1 MSDQHYSGAST
12 PKGRRDEVIAAE
24 KRKFGGM
31 KFGSAFFGWLTAT
44 GMTVLLTTL
53 AAAISAG
60 VATNIDP
67 GQIAQDATTA
77 GIISG
82 IVLTV
87 VLFIAYFCG
96 GYVAGRM
103 ARFDGVKQ
111 GIAVWLWAILIA
123 VLLAVLGA
131 VAGPHLSQL
140 GQLNGLPRIPIGDG
154 NLTVAG
160 IRGGAGR
167 AGRDALPPQGR
178 PGRRRPPGRSRPLSS
193 SPTEPSATPGPPLHD
208 ASRGTSRPARRE
220 KRYHQ

>member
-160 IRGGAGR
+160 IIALVVAVLVPLAGAVLVGL
-167 AGRDALPPQGR
+167 AGMRFHRKADQAGV
-178 PGRRRPPGRSRPLSS
+178 
-193 SPTEPSATPGPPLHD
+193 D
-208 ASRGTSRPARRE
+208 
-220 KRYHQ
+220 HQAGLVR